1 MVTLTV
7 MKELE
12 ISIFVDPN
20 HGHDKITGKSVTR
33 NIMFVE
39 RTPIH
44 WESKRQSSVQS
55 LTFGAE
61 LISMKKDVE
70 EAVTTRY
77 YLRYMRVNLP
87 KPSIIYS
94 NNMSA
99 IINST
104 DPSSRLKKKYLT
116 LSYDFCR
123 EHFSIGIVNI

>member
-33 NIMFVE
+33 NIMFMFVE

-55 LTFGAE
+55 LTFEAE
-61 LISMKKDVE
+61 LISMKKAVE
-70 EAVTTRY
+70 EAATTRY
-77 YLRYMRVNLP
+77 YLRYMR
-87 KPSIIYS
+87 
-94 NNMSA
+94 
-99 IINST
+99 
-104 DPSSRLKKKYLT
+104 
-116 LSYDFCR
+116 
-123 EHFSIGIVNI
+123 EHFALEL